1 MLKLDLTA
9 GQKLAL
15 SGLFAEVEDGNSRGI
30 GSAIVAQVWPD
41 GMVCKRV
48 YGKAGAALA
57 KALGGTWGE
66 SISSAE
72 VRVAKSVETPEVAP

>member
-1 MLKLDLTA
+1 LKLDLTA
-9 GQKLAL
+9 GQKIAL
-15 SGLFAEVEDGNSRGI
+15 SELFAEVKDGNSRGI

-41 GMVCKRV
+41 GIVCKRV

-57 KALGGTWGE
+57 KAPGGTWKE

-72 VRVAKSVETPEVAP
+72 LRFARSVETPEVAP

>member
-1 MLKLDLTA
+1 VLKLDLTA
-9 GQKLAL
+9 GQKIAL
-15 SGLFAEVEDGNSRGI
+15 SELFAEVKDGNSRGI

-41 GMVCKRV
+41 GIVCKRV

-57 KALGGTWGE
+57 KAPGGTWKE

-72 VRVAKSVETPEVAP
+72 LRFARSVETPEVAP

>member
-9 GQKLAL
+9 GQKIAL
-15 SGLFAEVEDGNSRGI
+15 SELFAEVKDGNSRGI

-41 GMVCKRV
+41 GIVCKRV

-57 KALGGTWGE
+57 KAPGGTWKE

-72 VRVAKSVETPEVAP
+72 LRFARSVETPEVAP

>member
-9 GQKLAL
+9 GQKIAL
-15 SGLFAEVEDGNSRGI
+15 SELFAEVEDGNSRGI

-41 GMVCKRV
+41 GIVCKRV

-57 KALGGTWGE
+57 KAPGGTWKE

-72 VRVAKSVETPEVAP
+72 LRFARSVETPEVAP